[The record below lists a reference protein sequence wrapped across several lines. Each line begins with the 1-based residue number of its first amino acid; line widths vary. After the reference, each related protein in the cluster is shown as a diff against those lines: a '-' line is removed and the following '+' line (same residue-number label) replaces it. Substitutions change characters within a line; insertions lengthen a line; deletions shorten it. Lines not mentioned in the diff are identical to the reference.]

1 MNLRKARSYTI
12 IYLILSSE
20 FKPLIASTTS
30 GAVAR
35 KILKQHFE
43 LTTTDCVI
51 QQLDDFFS
59 VRYVS
64 GENLRLFL
72 CKVKQGTERLYEVGH
87 TLQSLSGIR

>member
-1 MNLRKARSYTI
+1 M
-12 IYLILSSE
+12 YLIRSPE

-51 QQLDDFFS
+51 QQFDDFFS
-59 VRYVS
+59 VHYVS
-64 GENLRLFL
+64 GG
-72 CKVKQGTERLYEVGH
+72 KTVS
-87 TLQSLSGIR
+87 LQSETRYQTTS